1 MPFLMTL
8 KKQMKMKKLLTM
20 ILAMCAASAAAAQ
33 TCAVPEAVEAAYTVT
48 EYGDS
53 AQGKSYPLKV
63 IRSGNTVIYQYPAS
77 QMADVWQREQG
88 DQLSLARYFDAHR
101 RGIEYYA
108 GDLRSLQE
116 HKDNRWQK
124 LAHVVDVS
132 GFSPQGRSGSGC
144 DEVAQYRNSGY
155 QIDYLAAYQLPKSM
169 TFYLNG
175 KPTVSYRLNKIGAS
189 ADFKGL
195 MDGYQRY
202 RSLDFADIGDSEADP
217 FVRQMIKMGF
227 VEHHHE
233 NDGHQH

>member
-1 MPFLMTL
+1 MKTL
-8 KKQMKMKKLLTM
+8 FAALL
-20 ILAMCAASAAAAQ
+20 AVAAASASAQ
-33 TCAVPEAVEAAYTVT
+33 TCNVPQAVEADYTVT
-48 EYGDS
+48 EYDTNGQ
-53 AQGKSYPLKV
+53 AKSYPLNV
-63 IRSGNTVIYQYPAS
+63 IRSGNQVVYQYPAS
-77 QMADVWQREQG
+77 QMADVWTLEQG
-88 DQLSLARYFDAHR
+88 NQLSLARYFDAHR

-195 MDGYQRY
+195 MNSYQRY

-217 FVRQMIKMGF
+217 FVRRMINMGF
-227 VEHHHE
+227 IEHHHE